1 MPSLGSFGAALREF
15 DPDSERDTFDFF
27 GETFVVEGIIPAMLN
42 LQLGAALS
50 GKIAEMDGNA
60 AMYEA
65 MRCALTKP
73 ERTDGDQV
81 TDADDAPFDRFY
93 RLAVQKRC
101 ELGQLIQL
109 VFTLVG
115 AQSGR
120 PTEQQPTS
128 QPGPLPTSTSSN
140 QSASDILASQG
151 FTPVDGV
158 LAG

>member
-27 GETFVVEGIIPAMLN
+27 GETFVVEGIIPPMLN

-50 GKIAEMDGNA
+50 GKIAEIDGNA

-73 ERTDGDQV
+73 ERTDGDEV
-81 TDADDAPFDRFY
+81 TAADEQPFDRFY
-93 RLAVQKRC
+93 RLAVDKRC
-101 ELGQLIQL
+101 DLEQLVQL

-115 AQSGR
+115 AQAGR
-120 PTEQQPTS
+120 PTEQLPTS
-128 QPGPLPTSTSSN
+128 APGQLPTSTSSN
-140 QSASDILASQG
+140 SPASDSLDS
-151 FTPVDGV
+151 PVLRSVDEV